1 MFAPKTIARI
11 VGVLFI
17 VASATAIAGG
27 SLLLPLAEPDF
38 LSATAAAEGQ
48 IVSGVLLELVLVL
61 SVVGI
66 AVMIYPI
73 LRRRDEGLGM
83 AYVGARTLEAVL
95 LLAASVS
102 GLVVLSLARTSE
114 QSTDAGMLAL
124 GESILA
130 TREWTYLIGSLV
142 ALGVSA
148 MILNSLLFRARL
160 VPAWLS
166 LWGLAG
172 GGLILLRGVF
182 EMYGG
187 DLNGITQGIL
197 AAPIAIQEM
206 VFALW
211 LIIKGFDTSQHT
223 ITEADPALT
232 EAGTPL
238 PAKEPV

>member
-1 MFAPKTIARI
+1 MLAPRTTARV
-11 VGVLFI
+11 VGLLFI
-17 VASATAIAGG
+17 LASATAIAGG
-27 SLLLPLAEPDF
+27 ALLLPLDEPDF

-48 IVSGVLLELVLVL
+48 IVSGFLLELVLVL

-73 LRRRDEGLGM
+73 LRRWDEGLGM
-83 AYVGARTLEAVL
+83 AYIGARTVEAIL

-102 GLVVLSLARTSE
+102 GLVVLSLARTSGTTGE
-114 QSTDAGMLAL
+114 AGVLAL
-124 GESILA
+124 GNSILA

-148 MILNSLLFRARL
+148 LILNSVLLRARL
-160 VPAWLS
+160 VPTWLS

-172 GGLILLRGVF
+172 GALILVRGIV
-182 EMYGG
+182 EMYGV
-187 DLNGITQGIL
+187 DLDGLTQGIL
-197 AAPIAIQEM
+197 AAPIAVQEM

-211 LIIKGFDTSQHT
+211 LIIKGFDNSRHT
-223 ITEADPALT
+223 LAAADRAMT
-232 EAGTPL
+232 GTGEPI

>member
-1 MFAPKTIARI
+1 MFAPKTTARI

-27 SLLLPLAEPDF
+27 SLLLPLDEPDF

-48 IVSGVLLELVLVL
+48 VVSGALLELVLVL

-66 AVMIYPI
+66 AAMVYPI
-73 LRRRDEGLGM
+73 LRKWNEGMGM
-83 AYVGARTLEAVL
+83 AYVGARIVEAVL

-102 GLVVLSLARTSE
+102 GLVVLSLSRTAGESG
-114 QSTDAGMLAL
+114 DAGMLAL
-124 GESILA
+124 GDPVLA

-148 MILNSLLFRARL
+148 MILNSALFRAHL
-160 VPAWLS
+160 VPAWLA

-172 GGLILLRGVF
+172 GALILLRGVM
-182 EMYGG
+182 EMYGV
-187 DLNGITQGIL
+187 DLNGLAQAIL

-206 VFALW
+206 VLALW
-211 LIIKGFDTSQHT
+211 LIIKGFDTTRRLSKASET
-223 ITEADPALT
+223 TRDL
-232 EAGTPL
+232 AGGTL
-238 PAKEPV
+238 LAKEPV

>member
-1 MFAPKTIARI
+1 MLAPKTTARV

-27 SLLLPLAEPDF
+27 SLLLPIDEPDF
-38 LSATAAAEGQ
+38 LSATAAAGGQ

-73 LRRRDEGLGM
+73 LRRWDEGLGM
-83 AYVGARTLEAVL
+83 AYIGARTVEAVL

-102 GLVVLSLARTSE
+102 GLVVLSLARTSGGSE
-114 QSTDAGMLAL
+114 DAGLLEL
-124 GESILA
+124 GNSVLA
-130 TREWTYLIGSLV
+130 TRKWTYLIGSLV

-148 MILNSLLFRARL
+148 VILNSLLFRARL
-160 VPAWLS
+160 VPGWLA

-172 GGLILLRGVF
+172 GALILLRGVI
-182 EMYGG
+182 EMYGV
-187 DLNGITQGIL
+187 DLNGLTQGIL
-197 AAPIAIQEM
+197 AAPIAVQEM

-211 LIIKGFDTSQHT
+211 LIIKGFDTSRQLP
-223 ITEADPALT
+223 EAA
-232 EAGTPL
+232 
-238 PAKEPV
+238 EPVQNPARKARLVKESV

>member
-1 MFAPKTIARI
+1 MFAPKTTARI

-27 SLLLPLAEPDF
+27 SLLLPLDEPGF

-73 LRRRDEGLGM
+73 LRRWDEGLGM
-83 AYVGARTLEAVL
+83 AYIGARTIEAVL

-102 GLVVLSLARTSE
+102 GLVVLSLARTSG
-114 QSTDAGMLAL
+114 QPGDTVLAL
-124 GESILA
+124 GDSVLA

-148 MILNSLLFRARL
+148 VILNSVLFRAHL
-160 VPAWLS
+160 VPGWLS

-172 GGLILLRGVF
+172 GALILLRGVM
-182 EMYGG
+182 EMYGT
-187 DLNGITQGIL
+187 DLNGLAQGIL

-211 LIIKGFDTSQHT
+211 LIIKGFDNSRQPLS
-223 ITEADPALT
+223 ADEEGPGLADK
-232 EAGTPL
+232 PQ
-238 PAKEPV
+238 PVKEPV

>member
-1 MFAPKTIARI
+1 MFAPKTTARV

-17 VASATAIAGG
+17 VASAAAIAGG
-27 SLLLPLAEPDF
+27 SLLLPLDEPDF
-38 LSATAAAEGQ
+38 LSATAAAESQ
-48 IVSGVLLELVLVL
+48 IVSGVLLELIMVL

-73 LRRRDEGLGM
+73 LRRGDEGLGM

-102 GLVVLSLARTSE
+102 GLVVLSLARASE
-114 QSTDAGMLAL
+114 QSANAGVLAL
-124 GESILA
+124 GNSILA
-130 TREWTYLIGSLV
+130 AREWTYLVGSLV

-148 MILNSLLFRARL
+148 VVLNSVLYRARL
-160 VPAWLS
+160 IPAWLS

-172 GGLILLRGVF
+172 AGLIFLRGLV
-182 EMYGG
+182 EMYGA
-187 DLNGITQGIL
+187 DLNALTQGIL

-211 LIIKGFDTSQHT
+211 LVIRGFNTTGLSRDGGDVN
-223 ITEADPALT
+223 EAESTMRVA
-232 EAGTPL
+232 ESA
-238 PAKEPV
+238 